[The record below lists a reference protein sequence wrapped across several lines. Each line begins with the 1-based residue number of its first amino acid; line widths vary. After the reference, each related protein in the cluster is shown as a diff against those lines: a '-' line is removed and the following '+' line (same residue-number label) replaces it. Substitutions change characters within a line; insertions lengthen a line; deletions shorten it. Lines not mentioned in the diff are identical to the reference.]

1 MRWRYIE
8 IQDSLVENGISSIG
22 MPGWEAGLER
32 EDLLLIPYT
41 TINNPLEQCMNEA
54 APAALHPVRGSVVAG
69 TYWAIGVLV
78 TKTPLPVPLF
88 VKPLLATECYQE
100 RLYPAKEL

>member
-8 IQDSLVENGISSIG
+8 IQNSPVENGISSIG

-32 EDLLLIPYT
+32 EDLLLIP
-41 TINNPLEQCMNEA
+41 
-54 APAALHPVRGSVVAG
+54 GSAVAG

-78 TKTPLPVPLF
+78 TKTLLPVPLF
-88 VKPLLATECYQE
+88 VKPLT
-100 RLYPAKEL
+100 PA